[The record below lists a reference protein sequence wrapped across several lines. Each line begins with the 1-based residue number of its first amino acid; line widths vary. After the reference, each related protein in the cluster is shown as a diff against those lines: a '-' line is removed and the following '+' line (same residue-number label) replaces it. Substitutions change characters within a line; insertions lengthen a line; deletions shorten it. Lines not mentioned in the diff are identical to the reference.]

1 MIDRGI
7 ESFIEVLGSETR
19 SRIYTQEWDVYKIV
33 SVCFGFKGDIA
44 VPVESVWVWVWV
56 SLGG

>member
-7 ESFIEVLGSETR
+7 KSFVGMLRSGSR
-19 SRIYTQEWDVYKIV
+19 LRIYTQEWDVYKIV

-44 VPVESVWVWVWV
+44 VPVDSAWIWVWMD
-56 SLGG
+56 G